1 MLCTTS
7 NRSAVAEDE
16 ESDDLSG
23 VEVPEINAGTDQ
35 IGDVDSCLDRRDD
48 RVNVNVDEACGW
60 FSGGWHGRHPSQDR
74 KCLCL
79 CAFRSA
85 RRLPALTVRIIGQVG
100 CWKCITSSRKIDE
113 LHEIELARQHQSG
126 WSEGRRC
133 WSPEESLA

>member
-1 MLCTTS
+1 VTHDQAIKIGGEVGSIKSIVQVDGDIYGCFLGHPKAELWDCCLRASCISFSMLCTTS

-79 CAFRSA
+79 CAFLIA
-85 RRLPALTVRIIGQVG
+85 RRPPV
-100 CWKCITSSRKIDE
+100 
-113 LHEIELARQHQSG
+113 
-126 WSEGRRC
+126 
-133 WSPEESLA
+133 